1 MAKKKKTSAKVD
13 NRKIQSEEQ
22 AAEYAKKFKLLEN
35 TKIVYVTED
44 GYLYYDSTAAV
55 NFAKKKE
62 LFTVKLK

>member
-1 MAKKKKTSAKVD
+1 MAKKKKTSKVD

-22 AAEYAKKFKLLEN
+22 ALEYAKKFKLVDN
-35 TKIVYVTED
+35 VKIVYVTED
-44 GYLYYDSTAAV
+44 GYLYYDSTAAI